1 VIYIFDWSYILYYIK
16 ILNNIIV
23 TFALIIVFHRKVP
36 PRIDRAFIVNLF
48 LLGGLY
54 AEF

>member
-1 VIYIFDWSYILYYIK
+1 MIYIFDWSYILYYIK

-23 TFALIIVFHRKVP
+23 TFALVIVFHRKVP

-48 LLGGLY
+48 YLVVYY